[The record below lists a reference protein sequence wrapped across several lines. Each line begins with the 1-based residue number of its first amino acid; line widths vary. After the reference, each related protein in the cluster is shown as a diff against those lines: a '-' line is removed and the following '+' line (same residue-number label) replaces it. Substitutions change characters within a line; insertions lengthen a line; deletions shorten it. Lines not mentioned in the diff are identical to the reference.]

1 MSIVDDLKS
10 LDTNAVVIISV
21 FFVSFIAPAFL
32 LIYKFNKPIFIQLDT
47 IKLII
52 LSISIASPS
61 FLFLF
66 IVTWVSDAV
75 LVHFKYYPAGHL
87 GTMADWFVL
96 QGMSNTSILYIVSF
110 LTYAFDLTVKSV
122 VWWMVGLI
130 VLYTIH
136 EFWRVLVVAKRPEFK
151 ASALRMSPNANKA
164 FKSDS

>member
-1 MSIVDDLKS
+1 M
-10 LDTNAVVIISV
+10 DTNAVVIISV

-32 LIYKFNKPIFIQLDT
+32 LIYKLNKPIFIQLDT